1 MLRQQANQI
10 RLDKEFPVYKDYL
23 DGKLL
28 SGEITEDEHHELVK
42 KADAEDKLF
51 SRRNRGV
58 VDQMIKQLHYK
69 NTEEETKRHNKTT
82 EGIQQQNADT
92 KVGQLG
98 ETIKNNREKNALT
111 QQKIDI
117 KKKSDRAKQEI
128 ATVQRLD
135 DKGNAIGNKIRVTK
149 AEAEKLKEDKKFKII
164 YD

>member
-1 MLRQQANQI
+1 MNQLRQ
-10 RLDKEFPVYKDYL
+10 DKDFPVYKDWL
-23 DGKLL
+23 NAELMACK
-28 SGEITEDEHHELVK
+28 ITDTEYNQLVK
-42 KADAEDKLF
+42 DADTKGTLF
-51 SRRNRGV
+51 NRRNRAAL
-58 VDQMIKQLHYK
+58 QQIYK
-69 NTEEETKRHNKTT
+69 NMIDNRRLNETERHNEAT